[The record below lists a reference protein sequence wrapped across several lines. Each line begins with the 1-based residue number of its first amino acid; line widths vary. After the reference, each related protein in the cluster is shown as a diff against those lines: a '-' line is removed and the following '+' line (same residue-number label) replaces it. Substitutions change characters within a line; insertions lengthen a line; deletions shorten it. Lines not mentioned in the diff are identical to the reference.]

1 MSKKSWIGGIYLKE
15 EGGYQI
21 ILKSLVHYKKRLQTI
36 HASPELKEAAAMF
49 APVLQS
55 QAKKRIPIIEEVK
68 EKMEQSLLNI
78 ISVQS
83 LEQDLEILVKALECR
98 QADIKKAEE
107 NIKKINFLRKDHP
120 IKKFIFIRH
129 FFILTHFHVTMVH
142 VTMIHFFHIMSAM

>member
-1 MSKKSWIGGIYLKE
+1 MSEKSWIGGIYLKE

-68 EKMEQSLLNI
+68 EKTEQSLLNI

-98 QADIKKAEE
+98 QADIKKAEDTGAE
-107 NIKKINFLRKDHP
+107 YFIKLLGNMQEASKDLESIKQLP
-120 IKKFIFIRH
+120 IKKVKIGLVKIKQY
-129 FFILTHFHVTMVH
+129 
-142 VTMIHFFHIMSAM
+142 SE